1 MPDTA
6 AGHDR
11 CRLTEYTCCNSWHTT
26 GMRAL
31 DSSGS
36 GKARPDEA
44 WSVHCDGFGSS
55 IPVLRSK
62 APQRAPR
69 RGSGRCT
76 PCRFP
81 AARSSEPHSGA
92 APPQPASAAG
102 TRTRLGL
109 RSRGASVSSAA
120 ATAAAF
126 VRPLRCPPVGGR
138 SDSRCLAG
146 GCCSWGR
153 TRRGCALLPP
163 DVRRNYGCW
172 GARARPG
179 VPPRRHRP
187 PSQSTDRTHRAL
199 RSPADPTSTECAA
212 TASRRGRAR
221 DKVDGFRAVTPATER
236 LSGDRRSPAC
246 HGLLSEQPQVDKT
259 SFWLLTGARLAC
271 RVRATFLSCSAP
283 GVVDGSAAA
292 IES

>member
-1 MPDTA
+1 
-6 AGHDR
+6 
-11 CRLTEYTCCNSWHTT
+11 
-26 GMRAL
+26 MRAL

-44 WSVHCDGFGSS
+44 WSVHCDGLGSS
-55 IPVLRSK
+55 VSVLRSK

-92 APPQPASAAG
+92 APPQPASAAM
-102 TRTRLGL
+102 TRMRLGL
-109 RSRGASVSSAA
+109 RSRSASVSSAA

-138 SDSRCLAG
+138 SYSRCLAG

-163 DVRRNYGCW
+163 DVRRNHGCW

-179 VPPRRHRP
+179 VPPRWHRP

-199 RSPADPTSTECAA
+199 RSPADPTSAECAA
-212 TASRRGRAR
+212 TASQRGRAR

-259 SFWLLTGARLAC
+259 PLLAVNRSPAGLQSPRHL
-271 RVRATFLSCSAP
+271 LSCSAP